1 MAASTAEAKELA
13 HPEIDKQKIMQYM
26 DTFGL
31 SKELTDQEKQQFIEI
46 ACAYQLNP
54 FKREIHVVAYGKG
67 DYRSLSIIVGYET
80 YIKRAER
87 TGKLDGWRAYIDGT
101 DEETKAIVEIW
112 RKDWEKPFIH
122 EVYWKEAAQRKK
134 DGSLTSFWKK
144 QPRFQLKKVA
154 ISQAF
159 RMCFPDELG
168 GMGYD
173 PSEIPDDM
181 NGNGQPDLKEPEK
194 PVTESPKA
202 PQSKPGKT
210 IQFPSPKEAGPSGNT
225 NGKENEKLRVLIE
238 TMLSTNGLSFP
249 KANIDWIKRELKK
262 DLPKERLEEIISH
275 MNSVIDNKDDGP
287 GSASEDPESQG
298 HTEDQEELIF

>member
-67 DYRSLSIIVGYET
+67 DYRQLSIIVGYET

-181 NGNGQPDLKEPEK
+181 NGNGQPDIKEPEK
-194 PVTESPKA
+194 PVNESPSA
-202 PQSKPGKT
+202 DRNNA
-210 IQFPSPKEAGPSGNT
+210 FN
-225 NGKENEKLRVLIE
+225 
-238 TMLSTNGLSFP
+238 
-249 KANIDWIKRELKK
+249 KRELKK

-298 HTEDQEELIF
+298 PTEDQEELIF

>member
-1 MAASTAEAKELA
+1 MAANTAEAKELA
-13 HPEIDKQKIMQYM
+13 NPEIGKQKIMQYM

-67 DYRSLSIIVGYET
+67 DYRQLSIIVGYET

-87 TGKLDGWRAYIDGT
+87 TGKLDGWRAYVDGE
-101 DEETKAIVEIW
+101 DEETKAVVEIW
-112 RKDWEKPFIH
+112 RKDWTKPFIH

-134 DGSLTSFWKK
+134 DGALTSFWKK

-181 NGNGQPDLKEPEK
+181 NGNTQPANLKSERNDSEQK
-194 PVTESPKA
+194 DNN
-202 PQSKPGKT
+202 QSKPGKT
-210 IQFPSPKEAGPSGNT
+210 IQFPALKQ
-225 NGKENEKLRVLIE
+225 NEKDEAKLRALIE
-238 TMLSTNGLSFP
+238 TMLSTNALSFP
-249 KANIDWIKRELKK
+249 KAHIDWINRELKK
-262 DLPKERLEEIISH
+262 DLPKERLDEIISH
-275 MNSVIDNKDDGP
+275 MHSVIGPEGDGP
-287 GSASEDPESQG
+287 ESASEKTASEVQPE
-298 HTEDQEELIF
+298 EQEELIF